1 MGRVVRGVC
10 TLTPRYILQ
19 QVEAVGPA
27 RPQHTRAPALHLRK
41 FLFFK
46 LPPRIIVG
54 VRVRYDSLCRCS
66 DYGYLGRPCSA
77 CGKAM
82 QGAFVRALGTVYH
95 LNCFKCM
102 VSLLS
107 APDYRPHC
115 RQPVNRTVAPSS
127 LPSSSRS
134 MDPTASSIHYA
145 RGTTSGV
152 ST

>member
-41 FLFFK
+41 FLFVK

-107 APDYRPHC
+107 ASDHHRHC
-115 RQPVNRTVAPSS
+115 RQPVHRTAAPLSHPSS
-127 LPSSSRS
+127 FRS
-134 MDPTASSIHYA
+134 MDRTAGSIRFA
-145 RGTTSGV
+145 RGTIFGV